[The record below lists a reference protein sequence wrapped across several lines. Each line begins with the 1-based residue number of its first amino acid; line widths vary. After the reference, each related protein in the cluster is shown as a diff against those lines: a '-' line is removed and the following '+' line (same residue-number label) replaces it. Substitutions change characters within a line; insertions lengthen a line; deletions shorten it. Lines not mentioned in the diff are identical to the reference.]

1 MANPSTVE
9 DNFDEVSGSS
19 WAKFEKKGD
28 SFVGMFTEY
37 FDKEARDQFGAQIV
51 AVLETAEGTI
61 NVWLPASNPRYLGAI
76 RKLVPGHDVKITLE
90 GYYNQDTG
98 QLMDEPGKTKKGTN
112 WAKNYSIKQ
121 SRVPNPKFMED
132 MTAEP
137 KSNISIE
144 DIPF

>member
-1 MANPSTVE
+1 MATTTTQQ
-9 DNFDEVSGSS
+9 DDFDEVSGSA

-28 SFVGMFTEY
+28 SFVGMFTEH

-51 AVLETAEGTI
+51 AVLETTEGTI
-61 NVWLPASNPRYLGAI
+61 NVGLPASNPRYLGAI

-98 QLMDEPGKTKKGTN
+98 TLMDEGGKTKKGTN

-121 SRVPNPKFMED
+121 SRTPNPNFMKD
-132 MTAEP
+132 VADNTFGP
-137 KSNISIE
+137 DS
-144 DIPF
+144 DIPFA